1 MNRQENF
8 VVIMYKNKQ
17 MDKLLL
23 LLVTVIHFL
32 VVLFVVITPFFGNNY
47 TLLVHS
53 IIVPFIIIHWVY
65 NDDSCFLTTVELSL
79 RQKIYGKPV
88 DKNDC
93 LTCRII
99 SPIYNV
105 TEQHEKYSTFI
116 YIITLLLWSIS
127 ILKLIIKYKGGKI
140 NQISDLIIPKGN
152 LYNFNIY

>member
-1 MNRQENF
+1 
-8 VVIMYKNKQ
+8 
-17 MDKLLL
+17 MDKILLS
-23 LLVTVIHFL
+23 LVTIIHFL

-53 IIVPFIIIHWVY
+53 IIVPFMILHWVY

-79 RQKIYGKPV
+79 RKKIYGKPV

-93 LTCRII
+93 LTCRIM

-105 TEQHEKYSTFI
+105 TEQHEEYATSI

-127 ILKLIIKYKGGKI
+127 ISKLIMKYKGGEIKG
-140 NQISDLIIPKGN
+140 ISDLIVPKGN
-152 LYNFNIY
+152 LYQFNVCG